1 MWKIL
6 ENMNNIWSN
15 IAFIADTYSDSI
27 KTVKILN
34 EIRISSGV

>member
-1 MWKIL
+1 MD
-6 ENMNNIWSN
+6 NIWSN
-15 IAFIADTYSDSI
+15 IIAFIADTYSDSI